1 MVDTMEHISL
11 GLKCKWIPN
20 ELLITECIGDRLWSD
35 QVELFPKPKLRGNR
49 QAPLLFQYTKSN
61 VHRLSVILF

>member
-35 QVELFPKPKLRGNR
+35 QVDSFQTKTAG
-49 QAPLLFQYTKSN
+49 APSASIIIQI
-61 VHRLSVILF
+61 H

>member
-35 QVELFPKPKLRGNR
+35 QVES
-49 QAPLLFQYTKSN
+49 FQTKTAGTPSASIAIPI
-61 VHRLSVILF
+61 H